1 MGEDART
8 SHPCERRAGC
18 CKATCRSW
26 RGKDLCLR
34 GRSGISKAIRAGEG
48 SFDELRSPCVPGVR
62 QIEVVSL
69 EVSIMSERNEIV
81 SGKAQAG
88 NFGECLVEGNAEDE
102 KRGRKIKRRAMALS
116 IALESAAL
124 TVLVIAPMLA
134 RPAELG
140 IVTTTPIP
148 PYAPRAVRASTAP
161 PDGHHRGVCI
171 VCPRGQIAPLPRS
184 TDPIDTHFTA
194 GPIDDSLIPISDAPE
209 GLRVWVNRNPP
220 RQPSDPP
227 QQKTRISEAHISAAL
242 LVQRI
247 EPAYPPLAKQLRRSG
262 RVELHAIIA
271 TDGTIQSL
279 EVVSGDPLF
288 LDSALDAVKR
298 WRYRPTLLNGQ
309 PVEVDTFI
317 TVIYTLNSQ

>member
-34 GRSGISKAIRAGEG
+34 GRSGISKAIRAGKDRST
-48 SFDELRSPCVPGVR
+48 SFGPGVPGVR

-81 SGKAQAG
+81 SGKAQSG

-116 IALESAAL
+116 IALESAGL

-134 RPAELG
+134 RPAGLG

-148 PYAPRAVRASTAP
+148 PYAAPRAVRASTAP
-161 PDGHHRGVCI
+161 PNDHHRGVCV
-171 VCPRGQIAPLPRS
+171 VCPLGPIAPVPRS
-184 TDPIDTHFTA
+184 TDPIDPHFTE
-194 GPIDDSLIPISDAPE
+194 GPIENFSLPVTDAPE
-209 GLRVWVNRNPP
+209 GLRVWDNRNPP
-220 RQPSDPP
+220 RRPSEPP
-227 QQKTRISEAHISAAL
+227 PQKTRISEAHISAAL

-247 EPAYPPLAKQLRRSG
+247 EPAYPPLARQLRRSG

-271 TDGTIQSL
+271 TDGTVQSL

-288 LDSALDAVKR
+288 LDSALAAVKR